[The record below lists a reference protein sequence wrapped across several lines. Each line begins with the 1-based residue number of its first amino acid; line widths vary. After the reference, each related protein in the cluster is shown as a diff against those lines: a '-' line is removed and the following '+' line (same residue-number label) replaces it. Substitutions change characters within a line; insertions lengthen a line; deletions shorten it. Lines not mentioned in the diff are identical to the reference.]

1 MTRKRVI
8 QARVL
13 QELPDGTVGVYYK
26 VIVDSR
32 SFIPDLVVRTSLWHV
47 VQNVWRMAPRCAD
60 AKKLCYCVEHKD
72 CLNLSAQ
79 RSPCGITESITCG
92 VCDSTLLKSRLE
104 AMASSLKAIW
114 NGNPKTIWC
123 ALCSISLCLKSRCGS
138 NRQLVRINR
147 YSMETDWQ
155 TVAICTSCANF
166 IRSKSAVEI
175 ARRGITRNSLSF

>member
-104 AMASSLKAIW
+104 AMARWESKDNLVRTLFDISMLKVPLW
-114 NGNPKTIWC
+114 
-123 ALCSISLCLKSRCGS
+123 LKSTTR
-138 NRQLVRINR
+138 
-147 YSMETDWQ
+147 
-155 TVAICTSCANF
+155 AN
-166 IRSKSAVEI
+166 
-175 ARRGITRNSLSF
+175 